1 MGAEGRAKTRSVP
14 RPCSMARSFRKR
26 RRPARRAPSGRP
38 ARSWASRVQS
48 RHHWISSSPRQSA
61 EGALLPLR
69 PQRSAAHAE
78 RSATS
83 SARQRP
89 RRPAWLDRGAGSRF
103 KNTPPTN
110 APRRDHYFS
119 CFNQA
124 AATQRQGR
132 FWARRRKRRLALDFF
147 STQLWSGPRT
157 HPAPARQ
164 LAAPPLPRQPR
175 LRLPRHRA
183 RSDPSGLLQDDGPTR
198 RLPHQ
203 APSGGRVPRRR
214 RLRVPGLRVRQTLRR
229 LRLPLPSTSPEPP
242 PRDQRPRAAARFPDI
257 PQAQASRFPA
267 EPSQASCF
275 AWRGALIPAR
285 SSPRS
290 PY

>member
-1 MGAEGRAKTRSVP
+1 MKAGARRLDPIQKAASRRRRLGYLPIDWSRVSALGPWRSTSRGQAMGAEGRVKTRSVP
-14 RPCSMARSFRKR
+14 RPCSMARSFPKR

-38 ARSWASRVQS
+38 ARSWASRAQS
-48 RHHWISSSPRQSA
+48 RHHWVSSSPRQSA

-69 PQRSAAHAE
+69 FQRSAAHAE

-89 RRPAWLDRGAGSRF
+89 RRPAQLDREAGSRF

-147 STQLWSGPRT
+147 STQLWRRFRSKFQGRS
-157 HPAPARQ
+157 
-164 LAAPPLPRQPR
+164 
-175 LRLPRHRA
+175 LR
-183 RSDPSGLLQDDGPTR
+183 S
-198 RLPHQ
+198 
-203 APSGGRVPRRR
+203 
-214 RLRVPGLRVRQTLRR
+214 
-229 LRLPLPSTSPEPP
+229 
-242 PRDQRPRAAARFPDI
+242 
-257 PQAQASRFPA
+257 
-267 EPSQASCF
+267 
-275 AWRGALIPAR
+275 
-285 SSPRS
+285 
-290 PY
+290 

>member
-1 MGAEGRAKTRSVP
+1 MVTSVVQEPPLTSVHQGMRQFPTCKERAGPSAVP
-14 RPCSMARSFRKR
+14 II
-26 RRPARRAPSGRP
+26 PSG
-38 ARSWASRVQS
+38 ADDN
-48 RHHWISSSPRQSA
+48 
-61 EGALLPLR
+61 PLR
-69 PQRSAAHAE
+69 QHR
-78 RSATS
+78 
-83 SARQRP
+83 
-89 RRPAWLDRGAGSRF
+89 
-103 KNTPPTN
+103 
-110 APRRDHYFS
+110 
-119 CFNQA
+119 
-124 AATQRQGR
+124 
-132 FWARRRKRRLALDFF
+132 
-147 STQLWSGPRT
+147 GPRA
-157 HPAPARQ
+157 HPAPPRQ

-203 APSGGRVPRRR
+203 GPSGGRVPRRR